1 MRIDPIQSSIV
12 AAGTAQA
19 HSSADPIP
27 ASHPHEAEP
36 AASTIKTPIAMS
48 MSEHEV
54 SVQLDDSLHR
64 IYRFVD
70 KRTGDLIQQV
80 PPEELLRVMRN
91 ISEMLERSGEHLKVN
106 G

>member
-1 MRIDPIQSSIV
+1 MHIDPIQSSSV
-12 AAGTAQA
+12 AAGVAQA
-19 HSSADPIP
+19 HGSAEPIP
-27 ASHPHEAEP
+27 ASHSDEAEP
-36 AASTIKTPIAMS
+36 AASTIRAPIVTS
-48 MSEHEV
+48 MPEHEV